1 MDERER
7 EKVQTKRTVAM
18 YISKRIDTHLE
29 ELVNEELDALDSG
42 IIATIDLGRLPS
54 GLLDEQADE
63 RVAPITELHR
73 VTLALAG
80 VVVGG
85 LYGLIVRHILDHHT
99 GTGDSG
105 GLPHGLPIF
114 ISLCLS
120 FTLLIFLLSLFLSL
134 RSKRSFYHSEF
145 RAARAD
151 TPEMM
156 DAAVERTIVYLSLAA
171 HYYAT
176 TGHTAHTC
184 LSCLPPQCCT
194 ATLHLRACTLCR
206 RACALLRRAEAALRD
221 RAPLRLLT

>member
-1 MDERER
+1 MSER
-7 EKVQTKRTVAM
+7 EKVQTKRTDAM

-63 RVAPITELHR
+63 RVAPIAELHR

-99 GTGDSG
+99 GAGDSG

-114 ISLCLS
+114 ISLFRSLS
-120 FTLLIFLLSLFLSL
+120 
-134 RSKRSFYHSEF
+134 
-145 RAARAD
+145 
-151 TPEMM
+151 
-156 DAAVERTIVYLSLAA
+156 
-171 HYYAT
+171 
-176 TGHTAHTC
+176 
-184 LSCLPPQCCT
+184 
-194 ATLHLRACTLCR
+194 
-206 RACALLRRAEAALRD
+206 
-221 RAPLRLLT
+221 